1 MTEASIASEERR
13 MLVSTTTSAVYPRA
27 IGRQVRVVE
36 GLRLPQ
42 VWERGAGGEEDDMS
56 RLDDCTRLRKALVVL
71 QLCRHYWPH
80 PCHPR

>member
-42 VWERGAGGEEDDMS
+42 VWERGAGREEDHMS
-56 RLDDCTRLRKALVVL
+56 RLDDCTRLHKALVVL
-71 QLCRHYWPH
+71 QLRCHYWPH